1 GWAVSPLSQPFF
13 RLLNL
18 RKLGLSDN
26 EIQRLPPE
34 VANFMQLVELDI
46 SRNDIPE
53 IPESIKFCK
62 SLEIADFS
70 GNPLSR
76 LPEGFTQL
84 RSLGHLA
91 LNDVSLQSLPSDIGN
106 LANLVTLELLS
117 AWGLE
122 ETPPA
127 WSFLLL
133 PQGLLQAP
141 SLGLGGLRL
150 GLNRLQLAE
159 LGNLRR
165 LVCLDVSEN
174 KLEQLPNENLLE
186 CIPDGIGQLK
196 QLSILKVDQNRL
208 TDVTESIGDCEN
220 LSELI
225 LTENMLTALPKSLG
239 KLAKLTNLNV
249 DRNRLT
255 ALPAEIGGC
264 ANLNVLSLRDNRLS
278 LLPPELANTTELHVL
293 DVAGNRLQNLP
304 FALTNLNLKALWL
317 AENQSQPMLKF
328 QTEDD
333 EKTGEKVLTC
343 YLLPQQPSPSLGK
356 SLVDESWTD
365 TNLNRVSV
373 IQFLDEPKGD
383 DDEEAGGLQRRAT
396 PHPSELKVM
405 KKVIEVRRNEVNAA
419 KADGN
424 PNSPNSEFHTLP
436 WAPS

>member
-1 GWAVSPLSQPFF
+1 LSQPFF

-91 LNDVSLQSLPSDIGN
+91 LNDVSLQSLPTDIGN
-106 LANLVTLELLS
+106 LANLVTLELRENLLKTLPTS
-117 AWGLE
+117 L
-122 ETPPA
+122 
-127 WSFLLL
+127 SFL
-133 PQGLLQAP
+133 
-141 SLGLGGLRL
+141 
-150 GLNRLQLAE
+150 
-159 LGNLRR
+159 
-165 LVCLDVSEN
+165 V
-174 KLEQLPNENLLE
+174 KLEQLDLGGNDLEVLVGEGCWGGARVVGRGFHLKCKEIGPQVIWGGSGLPSMAQSPFPDEFSLHVSALVSPASFSLAQLTPNLS
-186 CIPDGIGQLK
+186 PWPGQLK

-208 TDVTESIGDCEN
+208 TDMTESIGDCEN

-264 ANLNVLSLRDNRLS
+264 ANLSVLSLRDNRLA

-343 YLLPQQPSPSLGK
+343 YLLPQQPSPSLGAPTVF
-356 SLVDESWTD
+356 SCSPENLLQNSVDESWTD
-365 TNLNRVSV
+365 SNLNRVSV

-383 DDEEAGGLQRRAT
+383 EDEE
-396 PHPSELKVM
+396 S
-405 KKVIEVRRNEVNAA
+405 
-419 KADGN
+419 
-424 PNSPNSEFHTLP
+424 
-436 WAPS
+436 